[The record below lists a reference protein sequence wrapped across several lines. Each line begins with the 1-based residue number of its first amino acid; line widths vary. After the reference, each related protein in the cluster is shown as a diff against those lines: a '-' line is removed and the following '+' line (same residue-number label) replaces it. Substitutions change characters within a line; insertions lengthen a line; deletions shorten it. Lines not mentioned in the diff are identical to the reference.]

1 MEACMWKPRAWRM
14 AVPLGLLLLALYS
27 SAGSRQARRPAPSWM
42 SRRGWQRCLWS
53 QGTSVS
59 SIPGLVGAGLGRAVR
74 GAGGG
79 RAADAGEAS
88 SPEGLWRPR
97 DGTALARKV
106 SWTSC
111 TGAQLVLR
119 GPERP
124 KARGRVLEAPRGM
137 ARPRWVGRAPWVAQW
152 PCGEECLTPRA
163 MAKEEKVPLFWI
175 DDDQCQRM
183 RHR

>member
-1 MEACMWKPRAWRM
+1 M
-14 AVPLGLLLLALYS
+14 
-27 SAGSRQARRPAPSWM
+27 
-42 SRRGWQRCLWS
+42 
-53 QGTSVS
+53 S

-79 RAADAGEAS
+79 WAADAGEAS

-124 KARGRVLEAPRGM
+124 KARGRVLEAPEGWRGLVGWGG
-137 ARPRWVGRAPWVAQW
+137 PLGLPSGRAGRNA
-152 PCGEECLTPRA
+152 
-163 MAKEEKVPLFWI
+163 
-175 DDDQCQRM
+175 
-183 RHR
+183 